1 MVTQHEF
8 KDAVQRV
15 LGHGMSEQQWG
26 VLKNDVGLDPDE
38 LRFLNTTAD
47 THSLNLCVECEGTR
61 CRPGAWNRKEV
72 GHFFVRKI
80 TMPPAVERIKQYSS
94 TVTLERAEERVA
106 KAGKSGCEKMRER
119 VDKHEASSTTAKK
132 STCTSA

>member
-1 MVTQHEF
+1 MLVIEFFHRDFLTLLGALKQCDKYHIGVVTQHEF

-26 VLKNDVGLDPDE
+26 VLKNDVGLDPDG

-80 TMPPAVERIKQYSS
+80 TMRPLSSASSS
-94 TVTLERAEERVA
+94 TRPR
-106 KAGKSGCEKMRER
+106 
-119 VDKHEASSTTAKK
+119 
-132 STCTSA
+132 